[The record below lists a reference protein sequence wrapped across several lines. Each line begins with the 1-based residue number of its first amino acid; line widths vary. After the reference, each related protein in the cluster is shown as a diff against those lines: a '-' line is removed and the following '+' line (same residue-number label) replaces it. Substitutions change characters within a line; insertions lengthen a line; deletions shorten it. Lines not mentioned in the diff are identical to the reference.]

1 MRSFAAAMVCLLLCS
16 CMELPGESQTR
27 HYPTRADAER
37 DGAFARGWLPVDLP
51 SEASDIMESHNLDSN
66 QMWIRFQPNGMTLDR
81 LLQRCVVA
89 TDVPLPPARQT
100 RRSAAWWP
108 EALIAGGASRQT
120 TGAAYRCRALGTS
133 SSATEFGLL
142 VDEGAERAWYWSIPV
157 GSRE

>member
-16 CMELPGESQTR
+16 CMEFPGESQTR
-27 HYPTRADAER
+27 DYPTRADAER

-66 QMWIRFQPNGMTLDR
+66 QMWIRFQLNGTTLDR

-100 RRSAAWWP
+100 RRTAAWWP

-142 VDEGAERAWYWSIPV
+142 VDEAAEQVWYWSIPV